1 MAPSSPAGR
10 EKGEAVFINAW
21 AIALLV
27 AAAAALFV
35 LGGATRTAVKVLLHW
50 DPGSDRA
57 RQIALENET
66 CLAALLVRFALL
78 LQLFSL
84 LLLVQAADSFS
95 HILAGAM
102 CATGAFVA
110 NDYGMPVLAVKLF
123 GVFFYG
129 FWLVLHHLD
138 LRSEFLPLTRLK
150 FGYLLL
156 LAPLLVADISLVV
169 LYLAKLRPDIITS
182 CCGVVFATA
191 AGEGRN
197 LVGPLPATS
206 VMLLFYGL
214 AGLLLVLAF
223 ILKKRTERDGP
234 AGDLPL
240 LNISYASGCMVFF
253 VLALMVITT
262 VISPYIYA
270 LPSHRCP
277 FDILRT
283 EYYAVGY
290 PIYLSLMVLTFA
302 GISGGVTAFL
312 RKRCGLGE
320 PVRRF
325 RNTCLKAFLLL
336 LPIFLMLVSWYPARY
351 LLTGG
356 E

>member
-1 MAPSSPAGR
+1 MFLNS
-10 EKGEAVFINAW
+10 W

-35 LGGATRTAVKVLLHW
+35 LGGATRTAVKVLRHW
-50 DPGSDRA
+50 NPGSDSA

-66 CLAALLVRFALL
+66 CLAALFIRFALL

-84 LLLVQAADSFS
+84 LLLVEAADSFS
-95 HILAGAM
+95 HILVGAM

-110 NDYGMPVLAVKLF
+110 NGYGMPALAVKLF

-129 FWLVLHHLD
+129 FWLVLHRLD
-138 LRSEFLPLTRLK
+138 LQSEFQPLTRLK

-156 LAPLLVADISLVV
+156 LGPLLVADISLVV
-169 LYLAKLRPDIITS
+169 LYLAGLRPDIITS
-182 CCGVVFATA
+182 CCGVVFAVA

-206 VMLLFYGL
+206 VLLLFYGL
-214 AGLLLVLAF
+214 AGLLLVIAF

-234 AGDLPL
+234 ADDLPL
-240 LNISYASGCMVFF
+240 VNITFASACMVFF
-253 VLALMVITT
+253 ILALVVITA
-262 VISPYIYA
+262 VVSPYIYA
-270 LPSHRCP
+270 LPTHRCP
-277 FDILRT
+277 FDILRK

-290 PIYLSLMVLTFA
+290 PIYLALIALTFA
-302 GISGGVTAFL
+302 GICGGGTAFVQN
-312 RKRCGLGE
+312 RHGMGE

-325 RNTCLKAFLLL
+325 RTTCLRTFLLL
-336 LPIFLMLVSWYPARY
+336 LPVFLLLVSWYPARY
-351 LLTGG
+351 LLKGG

>member
-1 MAPSSPAGR
+1 ML
-10 EKGEAVFINAW
+10 INSW

-27 AAAAALFV
+27 AAAAAIFV
-35 LGGATRTAVKVLLHW
+35 LGGATRTAVRVLRHW
-50 DPGSDRA
+50 DPGSDTA
-57 RQIALENET
+57 SQIALENET
-66 CLAALLVRFALL
+66 CLAALFIRFALL

-84 LLLVQAADSFS
+84 LLLVLAADSFS

-110 NDYGMPVLAVKLF
+110 NGYGMPALAVKLF

-156 LAPLLVADISLVV
+156 LGPLLVADTTLVV
-169 LYLAKLRPDIITS
+169 LYLAGLSPDIITS

-191 AGEGRN
+191 EGDGRN
-197 LVGPLPATS
+197 LVGPLPATV
-206 VMLLFYGL
+206 VMPLFYGL
-214 AGLLLVLAF
+214 AGLLFFVAF
-223 ILKKRTERDGP
+223 TLKKHTERAGP
-234 AGDLPL
+234 AGDPPL
-240 LNISYASGCMVFF
+240 LGITFAGACLGFF
-253 VLALMVITT
+253 MLALVVITA
-262 VISPYIYA
+262 VISPYVYA

-277 FDILRT
+277 FDILQK
-283 EYYAVGY
+283 EYYGVGY
-290 PIYLSLMVLTFA
+290 PIYLSLIALTFA
-302 GISGGVTAFL
+302 GISGGGTAFA
-312 RKRCGLGE
+312 RNRPGLGE

-325 RNTCLKAFLLL
+325 RTTCLRLFLLL
-336 LPIFLMLVSWYPARY
+336 LPIFLILVSWYPARY
-351 LLTGG
+351 LLMGG

>member
-1 MAPSSPAGR
+1 MFFNS
-10 EKGEAVFINAW
+10 W

-27 AAAAALFV
+27 SSAAALFV
-35 LGGATRTAVKVLLHW
+35 LGGAMRTAIKVLMHW
-50 DPGSDRA
+50 APDSDTA
-57 RQIALENET
+57 SQIALENET
-66 CLAALLVRFALL
+66 WLAALLVRYALI

-110 NDYGMPVLAVKLF
+110 NGYGMPALIVKLF

-129 FWLVLHHLD
+129 FWIILHHLD
-138 LRSEFLPLTRLK
+138 IRSEYWPLTRLK
-150 FGYLLL
+150 FTYLLL
-156 LAPLLVADISLVV
+156 LGPLLVADISLVV

-182 CCGVVFATA
+182 CCGVIFATA
-191 AGEGRN
+191 PGEGRN
-197 LVGPLPATS
+197 LVGPLPVVQ

-214 AGLLLVLAF
+214 AGVLLALALVL
-223 ILKKRTERDGP
+223 LGNTSRNRP
-234 AGDLPL
+234 AGDLFL
-240 LNISYASGCMVFF
+240 VNICFATACMMFF
-253 VLALMVITT
+253 MLSLVVITA

-277 FDILRT
+277 FDILRE
-283 EYYAVGY
+283 EYHAIGY
-290 PIYLSLMVLTFA
+290 PIYLALMALTFA
-302 GISGGVTAFL
+302 GISGAASAFVQ
-312 RKRCGLGE
+312 KRPGLDK

-325 RNTCLKAFLLL
+325 RRTCLRLFLLL
-336 LPIFLMLVSWYPARY
+336 LPVFLIIVSWYPANY
-351 LLTGG
+351 LLRGG

>member
-1 MAPSSPAGR
+1 MVPSSPAGR
-10 EKGEAVFINAW
+10 EKGKAMFINSW

-27 AAAAALFV
+27 SSAAALFA
-35 LGGATRTAVKVLLHW
+35 LGGATRTAVKVLRHW
-50 DPGSDRA
+50 DPGSDSA
-57 RQIALENET
+57 SQIALENET
-66 CLAALLVRFALL
+66 CLAALFIRFALL

-84 LLLVQAADSFS
+84 LLLVLAADSFS

-110 NDYGMPVLAVKLF
+110 NDYGMPALAVKLF

-129 FWLVLHHLD
+129 FWLVVHRLD
-138 LRSEFLPLTRLK
+138 LQSEFQPLTRLK

-156 LAPLLVADISLVV
+156 LGPLLVADISLVG
-169 LYLAKLRPDIITS
+169 LYLAGLRPDIITS
-182 CCGVVFATA
+182 CCGVVFAAA

-197 LVGPLPATS
+197 LVGPLPTPI

-214 AGLLLVLAF
+214 AGLLFVLAF
-223 ILKKRTERDGP
+223 ILKHGTEVDGP

-240 LNISYASGCMVFF
+240 LGITFAGACLGFF
-253 VLALMVITT
+253 MLALVVITA

-277 FDILRT
+277 FDILRK

-290 PIYLSLMVLTFA
+290 PIYISLMALTFA
-302 GISGGVTAFL
+302 GISGGITIFV
-312 RKRCGLGE
+312 RKRRGLVE

-325 RNTCLKAFLLL
+325 RKTCLRLFLLL
-336 LPIFLMLVSWYPARY
+336 LPVFLLLVSWYPARY

>member
-1 MAPSSPAGR
+1 ML
-10 EKGEAVFINAW
+10 INGW

-27 AAAAALFV
+27 SAATTLFV
-35 LGGATRTAVKVLLHW
+35 LGGATRTAVKVLRHW

-57 RQIALENET
+57 SQIALENET
-66 CLAALLVRFALL
+66 CLAALFLRFALL

-84 LLLVQAADSFS
+84 LLLVLAADSFS

-110 NDYGMPVLAVKLF
+110 NVYGMPALAVKLF

-138 LRSEFLPLTRLK
+138 LRSEFWPLTRLK

-156 LAPLLVADISLVV
+156 LGPLLVADISLVV
-169 LYLAKLRPDIITS
+169 LYLTGLRPDIITS
-182 CCGVVFATA
+182 CCGVVFAA
-191 AGEGRN
+191 AEGESRN
-197 LVGPLPATS
+197 LVGPLPTTT
-206 VMLLFYGL
+206 VLLLFYGL
-214 AGLLLVLAF
+214 AGLLFIAAF
-223 ILKKRTERDGP
+223 ILKHRTERARP

-240 LNISYASGCMVFF
+240 LGITFTGACLGFF
-253 VLALMVITT
+253 MLALVVITA

-277 FDILRT
+277 FDILRK

-290 PIYLSLMVLTFA
+290 PIYLALMALTFA
-302 GISGGVTAFL
+302 GICGGGTAFA
-312 RKRCGLGE
+312 RNRPGLGE

-325 RNTCLKAFLLL
+325 RTTCLRLFLLL
-336 LPIFLMLVSWYPARY
+336 LPIFLILVSWYPARY